1 MSDTVWVIIG
11 LGGQVLFSL
20 RFLLQWLSSEREG
33 RSVIPVVFWYF
44 SIGGSLVLLS
54 YAIHKLDPVFILGQS
69 AGLLIYT
76 RNLVLIRREKTQA
89 ALAIDSE

>member
-1 MSDTVWVIIG
+1 MNDTVWVIIG

-54 YAIHKLDPVFILGQS
+54 YAIHRLDPVFIVGQS
-69 AGLLIYT
+69 AGLLIYS
-76 RNLVLIRREKTQA
+76 RNLVLIKREKDQA
-89 ALAIDSE
+89 ALAADNE

>member
-1 MSDTVWVIIG
+1 MSDTAWVIVG

-69 AGLLIYT
+69 AGLLIYS
-76 RNLVLIRREKTQA
+76 RNLVLIRREKIQA
-89 ALAIDSE
+89 ALAADGE

>member
-11 LGGQVLFSL
+11 LGGQVMFSL
-20 RFLLQWLSSEREG
+20 RFLLQWLTSEREG

-54 YAIHKLDPVFILGQS
+54 YAIHKLDPVFIVGQS
-69 AGLLIYT
+69 AGLLIYS
-76 RNLVLIRREKTQA
+76 RNLVLIKREKAQA
-89 ALAIDSE
+89 ALTTDNE

>member
-1 MSDTVWVIIG
+1 MSDTIWVIIG

-44 SIGGSLVLLS
+44 SIGGSLVLLT
-54 YAIHKLDPVFILGQS
+54 YAIHKLDPVFIIGQS
-69 AGLLIYT
+69 AGLLIYS
-76 RNLVLIRREKTQA
+76 RNLVLIKREKAQA
-89 ALAIDSE
+89 ALAVDGE